1 MLKFSFFEKPFEEDC
16 ENGKANI
23 YLTIILNQD
32 SDENSKIFK
41 ENVVSS
47 GFRVISYFEN
57 IFTDGPS
64 FSDGETTF
72 SSLSEL
78 LENVETPYFF
88 FANDHFD
95 FEEDEANFERMIRG
109 AENLSAD
116 MIGLLFRLPG

>member
-1 MLKFSFFEKPFEEDC
+1 MLKFLFFEKPIVEDC

-57 IFTDGPS
+57 IFTDG
-64 FSDGETTF
+64 ETTYTD
-72 SSLSEL
+72 LTEV
-78 LENVETPYFF
+78 LENVDTPYFF